1 MIHSLPATPFVPS
14 PGRALGGLWFL
25 QSRIFF
31 NARYWLRTLGLLGL
45 LALATASTT
54 EATNFLNWVSGFYLK
69 CLVPLAAFMLTA
81 GVLRDDLQPGSGD
94 YLFTRPIPRPV
105 YLGLRYLTQT
115 AALQIQFL
123 LALCTV
129 TAVGLFKGA
138 PGLVWLL
145 PSVLVAQALLL
156 AVFSAL
162 GLLGA
167 VVTRRYA
174 LLGLAYAALVEAG
187 MGSVPT
193 ALNQI
198 AMTRQV
204 MKILEPALA
213 DPRLSKALAFVVS
226 GRAWTA
232 LGILAATTLGAL
244 AVAALI
250 FSRQERT
257 GNAPEN

>member
-1 MIHSLPATPFVPS
+1 M
-14 PGRALGGLWFL
+14 
-25 QSRIFF
+25 FF

-45 LALATASTT
+45 LALAAALTT
-54 EATNFLNWVSGFYLK
+54 EAGNFLNWVSGFYLR

-81 GVLRDDLQPGSGD
+81 GVLRDDLQAGSGD

-105 YLGLRYLTQT
+105 YLSLRYLTKT

-123 LALCTV
+123 LALGTL

-138 PGLVWLL
+138 PGFLWLL

-174 LLGLAYAALVEAG
+174 LVGLAYAALVEAG
-187 MGSVPT
+187 LGSVPT

-204 MKILEPALA
+204 MKILEPTLA
-213 DPRLSKALAFVVS
+213 EPRASKTLAFVVS
-226 GRAWTA
+226 APAWTA
-232 LGILAATTLGAL
+232 FGILATATLCAL
-244 AVAALI
+244 ALAALI